1 VTRDAVELPGGIG
14 SSLPFDPAWCLEAT
28 TGTDPAAVESQLCLS
43 DGVVGSR
50 AVLEEDED
58 PVVPPVLVAGVYEPA
73 DTVGERLM
81 TAAPW
86 TGLPLV
92 EGIPV
97 GRRVLDLRDG
107 LLTREAGDSRGTFR
121 SVRFACRDRPG
132 TLVQVAEV
140 PVALVD
146 GDVPDGD
153 AAPTTDRR
161 TSPLGGGMAVATSTV
176 RHPVVGA
183 PGSVVAIDRIAAVVG
198 HPRRTPGTT
207 EAARRL
213 HESTRI
219 GSAGLLD
226 GQREFWRRRWGVA
239 DVEVV
244 GDVEATRTLRA
255 CLFHLTG
262 STRRRGEAAVGA
274 RGLTG
279 PAYAGHVFW
288 DTEAFVLPT
297 LAAVDPAAARATLAY
312 RLRRLDPARRRAARE
327 GRSGARFPWE
337 SALTGEEVTPAWGVD
352 QHGEVIPI
360 TTGEKECHITAMV
373 AWAAW
378 KYASWHGGWRFLEG
392 PGRPLL
398 VDTARY
404 WAGRIRT
411 DGDGRGHIDG
421 VIGPDEYHEAVDD
434 NTFTN
439 LMARWNLRRA
449 ADLVQRTG
457 ECGGRRADGDRDEAA
472 DWRRSA
478 DALVDNLDPPS
489 GRYEQFAGYDTLT
502 PLLMADVAPPPVPA
516 DIVLGHDRVRTTQ
529 VIKQADVLMAHHLIP
544 EGVAAGSLTA
554 NLDHYLPRTA
564 HGSSLSPGVH
574 AALLARAGRPVEALD
589 LFRTAAA
596 IDFDDLSG
604 TEGGGLHMANLGAI
618 WQAAVRGF
626 AGLAASS
633 PGNPRLSV
641 DPCLPPSWDEL
652 RIRVRWR
659 GTPLRLACRGDRV
672 HLESDRPMTVVLHGE
687 PVRVGPVGRW
697 VG

>member
-1 VTRDAVELPGGIG
+1 VGPGRGAELPGGIG
-14 SSLPFDPAWCLEAT
+14 VSLPIDPAWCLEAV
-28 TGTDPAAVESQLCLS
+28 TGTAPGAVESQLCLS
-43 DGVVGSR
+43 DGTVGSR
-50 AVLEEDED
+50 AVLEEEHD
-58 PVVPPVLVAGVYEPA
+58 PEVPPVLVAGVYEPA
-73 DTVGERLM
+73 DTVGEQVM
-81 TAAPW
+81 TAASW
-86 TGLPLV
+86 AALPLA

-107 LLTREAGDSRGTFR
+107 LLTREAGSSRGTFR
-121 SVRFACRDRPG
+121 SARFACHGRPG
-132 TLVQVAEV
+132 TQVLVAEV
-140 PVALVD
+140 PVDLVD
-146 GDVPDGD
+146 GQDPDGTRRT
-153 AAPTTDRR
+153 TTDRR
-161 TSPLGGGMAVATSTV
+161 TSALGGGMAVAASTV
-176 RHPVVGA
+176 GRPGDGP
-183 PGSVVAIDRIAAVVG
+183 PGSVVTVDRIAAFVTSA
-198 HPRRTPGTT
+198 RRAPGTA
-207 EAARRL
+207 EATRRL
-213 HESTRI
+213 EESTRV
-219 GSAGLLD
+219 GTAGLLD
-226 GQREFWRRRWGVA
+226 EQRAFWRERWAVA

-244 GDVEATRTLRA
+244 GDIEATRTLRA

-279 PAYAGHVFW
+279 PSYGGHVFW

-297 LAAVDPAAARATLAY
+297 LASVDPAAARATLEY
-312 RLRRLDPARRRAARE
+312 RLRRLDPARRRAAAE

-337 SALTGEEVTPAWGVD
+337 SALTGEEVTPTWGID

-360 TTGEKECHITAMV
+360 TTGEKECHITAVV

-392 PGRPLL
+392 PGRPL
-398 VDTARY
+398 VVETARY
-404 WAGRIRT
+404 WATRVRT

-421 VIGPDEYHEAVDD
+421 VIGPDEYHDSVDD

-439 LMARWNLRRA
+439 LMARWNLHRA
-449 ADLVQRTG
+449 AELVERTG
-457 ECGGRRADGDRDEAA
+457 GDPDEAA
-472 DWRRSA
+472 DWRRTA
-478 DALVDNLDPPS
+478 DALVDNLDPAS

-502 PLLMADVAPPPVPA
+502 PLLITDVGPPPVPA
-516 DIVLGHDRVRTTQ
+516 DIVLGHERIRTTQ

-544 EGVAAGSLTA
+544 DGVAPGSLTA

-604 TEGGGLHMANLGAI
+604 NEDGGLHMANLGAI

-626 AGLAASS
+626 AGLSVSS
-633 PGNPRLSV
+633 PGDPYLAV
-641 DPCLPPSWDEL
+641 APCLPPTWDEL

-672 HLESDRPMTVVLHGE
+672 HLESDRPMTVLLYGD
-687 PVRVGPVGRW
+687 PVRVGPAGRW